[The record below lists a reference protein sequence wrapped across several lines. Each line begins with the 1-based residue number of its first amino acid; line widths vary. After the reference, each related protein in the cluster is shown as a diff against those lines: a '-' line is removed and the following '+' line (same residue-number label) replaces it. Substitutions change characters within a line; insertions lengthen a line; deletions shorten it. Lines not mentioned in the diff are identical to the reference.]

1 MTAEDAPRRLAARI
15 RTRLAE
21 DVRTVELGIQ
31 VDVRGVLTGEVGTER
46 RRALIEVVARES
58 AGGLR
63 IANEVVVAEL
73 RSAGGGPGR

>member
-1 MTAEDAPRRLAARI
+1 MTAEDVPHRLAALI

-31 VDVRGVLTGEVGTER
+31 VDVHGDVVILSGEVGTER

-73 RSAGGGPGR
+73 RSMGG

>member
-1 MTAEDAPRRLAARI
+1 MTAEDASRRLAALI
-15 RTRLAE
+15 RARLAE

-31 VDVRGVLTGEVGTER
+31 VDVRGDVVVLSGEVGTER

-73 RSAGGGPGR
+73 RTRP

>member
-1 MTAEDAPRRLAARI
+1 MTAEDTPHRLAARI

-31 VDVRGVLTGEVGTER
+31 VDVRGDLIVLSGEVGTER

-63 IANEVVVAEL
+63 IANDVVVAEL
-73 RSAGGGPGR
+73 RSTGG